1 MVQENWKLTS
11 GDTIAIPAANRAN
24 GVASTWSDIW
34 QFKVPVGQKNIL
46 LPTHKFHAKLYI
58 AGPTEVTDAGCQI
71 RIMLKDQTLGGG
83 EVIYGPTLYV
93 TSKEPVDVTKMALLN
108 LSNSKLVDETFY
120 IIVQAYYASVIVEN
134 LSSFSLETIRY
145 R

>member
-1 MVQENWKLTS
+1 MQETWKLTS
-11 GDTIAIPAANRAN
+11 GDTIAIPAGNRAN
-24 GVASTWSDIW
+24 GVASMWSDIW
-34 QFKVPVGQKNIL
+34 QCKVPVGQKLIL

-58 AGPTEVTDAGCQI
+58 AGPTEVTDAGCQL

-93 TSKEPVDVTKMALLN
+93 SSKEPVDTTKMARLMLT
-108 LSNSKLVDETFY
+108 NSKIVDETFY
-120 IIVQAYYASVIVEN
+120 IIIQAYYASVIVEN
-134 LSSFSLETIRY
+134 LSSFSLDTVRY